1 MADNN
6 QKPLNPPVQTAG
18 GSYDAEEADLRKQL
32 LRRQLENAELE
43 SFDRQETNAK
53 RLESKRR
60 LENLKTTTLKTE
72 KKRKA
77 IINAEQAS
85 CPHMKP
91 MGHGSAVAATRDH
104 SGHVH
109 FLCQYCQKTWDDSQ
123 LPPSLRIPSEFIG
136 GPHNTGVI
144 F

>member
-6 QKPLNPPVQTAG
+6 QRPINPPVGTNA
-18 GSYDAEEADLRKQL
+18 GSYDAEEAQLRKELLRKQL
-32 LRRQLENAELE
+32 DNADLEN
-43 SFDRQETNAK
+43 FDRQETNNK
-53 RLESKRR
+53 RLEAKRR
-60 LENLKTTTLKTE
+60 LENLKSTTLKTE

-77 IINAEQAS
+77 IIGAEQAS

-104 SGHVH
+104 GGHVH
-109 FLCQYCQKTWDDSQ
+109 FLCQYCQKTWNDSE

-136 GPHNTGVI
+136 GPHNSGVI